1 MANHENDFTE
11 CSPAN
16 RWQHPPSFYCP
27 ISQQCMHDPVVLS
40 DGHTY
45 ERRYIERWLQEHSTS
60 PVSGLQLDQLAVFS
74 NHALRNAIEEYFQQ
88 VFSAHRRA
96 IRKTMTSPDSSAEA
110 LMSNAS
116 LLRTI
121 DALMQCSL
129 LMGADLSVESTLRQI
144 MDEAKTLLGAEAAS
158 VFLVDAQN
166 QELYSTINSSNEEL
180 RIPMSAGIAGHVA
193 TTGEAVI
200 IHDVYQDA
208 RFSNKMDKKT
218 NFRTRNMMCV
228 PLKIKKGVVIG
239 VVQVINKLRAGH
251 VADSAVAINARLP
264 SFGAEAIDEMSFSA
278 DDLHFLQVFAAQAA
292 TAVTSSED
300 YGSPSSSQSIRLLHD
315 AEVFQ
320 DTKVAKT
327 EYSEESSS
335 SDVLSQ
341 LESKLC
347 GLTQEFL
354 DAGFDSW
361 DLDTLMLAKITD
373 DRPLSTLAVHIF
385 ERRGLVDHFGIDI
398 RKMGR
403 FFVELEKGYDST
415 LDGSVP
421 YHNRAHAAAVLHAM
435 HALLRNTDLAQL
447 VAMSSKDTKFSEFN
461 ADGCAHLET
470 MACLFAAAVHDYE
483 HRGLTNDFL
492 VKTADGRAI
501 RYNDRNVN
509 ENHHVAAAFAL
520 LHRDDCNFL
529 ADLPRVA
536 FARFRSLVIDMV
548 MGTDMARSGDI
559 LKTLNDAMDRDSA
572 MERTGFVPGS
582 TSDATALLQMAMKCC
597 DLGHLALPWQQHLCW
612 VNRLEAEFFVQGD
625 KEKDL
630 GLPVSFLMD
639 RNKQGP
645 SQNQVG
651 FFDFVVIPLFTSFC
665 RAVPA
670 AEPVLRAIH
679 SNYEAWK
686 ANESTL
692 TSSQPNDCPVS
703 SAARASHAETPV
715 VRSTT
720 SSAQT
725 ENVAASRNQEKP
737 VATVSLAGADS
748 APAREVHQAAEST
761 AQAPWKRRSGRTR
774 QRAAKFWSQVR
785 QRTPSPTAPFALL
798 RRHGII

>member
-228 PLKIKKGVVIG
+228 PLKIKKGSVIG
-239 VVQVINKLRAGH
+239 VVQVINKLSAGH
-251 VADSAVAINARLP
+251 VTDSALVANS
-264 SFGAEAIDEMSFSA
+264 SFSPFGNDAAAEMSFSA

-292 TAVTSSED
+292 TAVTSSDACEQTAPCQPSGGPHVED
-300 YGSPSSSQSIRLLHD
+300 P
-315 AEVFQ
+315 FQ
-320 DTKVAKT
+320 DTNATKT
-327 EYSEESSS
+327 GSSEEPMS
-335 SDVLSQ
+335 SDACPALG
-341 LESKLC
+341 SKLSAH
-347 GLTQEFL
+347 TREIL
-354 DAGFDSW
+354 DAGFDAW
-361 DLDTLMLAKITD
+361 DLDTLMLAEITD
-373 DRPLSTLAVHIF
+373 DKPLSTLAVHLF
-385 ERRGLVDHFGIDI
+385 ERLGLVDHFGLDR
-398 RKMGR
+398 RKMAQ
-403 FFVELEKGYDST
+403 FFYELEKGYDSA
-415 LDGSVP
+415 LDGSVH
-421 YHNRAHAAAVLHAM
+421 YHNRAHAAAVLHGM
-435 HALLRNTDLAQL
+435 HALLMNTGLAKL
-447 VAMSSKDTKFSEFN
+447 VATPSEDATCSDN
-461 ADGCAHLET
+461 HAHLVT
-470 MACLFAAAVHDYE
+470 LACLFAAAVHDYE

-492 VKTADGRAI
+492 VKTADERAI
-501 RYNDRNVN
+501 RYNDQNVN
-509 ENHHVAAAFAL
+509 ENHHSAAAFTL
-520 LHRDDCNFL
+520 LRREDCNFL
-529 ADLPRVA
+529 ADIPCKE
-536 FARFRSLVIDMV
+536 FTRFRSLVIELV

-559 LKTLNDAMDRDSA
+559 VKALNNAVDRD
-572 MERTGFVPGS
+572 ERTS
-582 TSDATALLQMAMKCC
+582 DERTSFLPASHADSIALLQMAMKCS
-597 DLGHLALPWQQHLCW
+597 DLGHLALPWKQHLRW
-612 VNRLEAEFFVQGD
+612 VNRLELEFFAQGD
-625 KEKDL
+625 REKDL

-645 SQNQVG
+645 SKSQVG

-670 AEPVLRAIH
+670 AEPLLLAIH

-686 ANESTL
+686 AAETHREVV
-692 TSSQPNDCPVS
+692 TSVPCATPAEALRKAPAS
-703 SAARASHAETPV
+703 SALQVDSANGAPV
-715 VRSTT
+715 HVDVAADAVTDAGA
-720 SSAQT
+720 SSAH
-725 ENVAASRNQEKP
+725 ESR
-737 VATVSLAGADS
+737 
-748 APAREVHQAAEST
+748 QAAGSSD
-761 AQAPWKRRSGRTR
+761 QPRKRRSGRTR

-785 QRTPSPTAPFALL
+785 QRTPSPSPCVVL
-798 RRHGII
+798 RRPSVE